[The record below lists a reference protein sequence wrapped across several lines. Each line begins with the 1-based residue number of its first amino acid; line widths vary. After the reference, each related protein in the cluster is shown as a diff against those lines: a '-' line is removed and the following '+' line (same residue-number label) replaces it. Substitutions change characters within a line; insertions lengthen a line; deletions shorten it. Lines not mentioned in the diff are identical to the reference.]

1 MQVMA
6 LLSTVSTLAMKSLCV
21 AKSMRVCCDIR
32 VCQPLADRDQR
43 DILLEIMVIL
53 VLERCDQTKSQ
64 RLQEQAELE
73 QIIEDHSV
81 MDERSAAQ
89 DVELHTAEEQ
99 LKKIKGFIK
108 MIGAADL
115 AIERSRQKTAKL
127 AEQKMQ
133 LEARAHEEQEAKEH
147 AKHLKKIQLE
157 QSELAK

>member
-1 MQVMA
+1 MGSKQHA
-6 LLSTVSTLAMKSLCV
+6 RTHANYH
-21 AKSMRVCCDIR
+21 AYHN
-32 VCQPLADRDQR
+32 ADTPVR
-43 DILLEIMVIL
+43 I
-53 VLERCDQTKSQ
+53 QTKSQ

-115 AIERSRQKTAKL
+115 AIKRSRQKTAKL

-133 LEARAHEEQEAKEH
+133 LEARAQEEQEAKEH